1 MSSVPTHR
9 CEMSLSS
16 QQQHYLQLMGIDVWL
31 EKGIEAV
38 VSQDSVSLDNTVMKT
53 TPSDQVQDPVWRTLR
68 NQVARCTQCALHQG
82 RTQTVFG
89 VGDVNADWM
98 IIGEAPGKEED
109 RQGEPFVGRA
119 GQLLNAMLEA
129 LGLQRQQVFIANILK
144 CRPPDNRDPRPEE
157 VAACGT
163 YLQQQIDLIKPKII
177 LDLGTVAA
185 PNLIQVDTP
194 IGRMPG
200 PPYESPAPRV
210 PIVVTYHPAYLLRS
224 PREKAKSWQDLQL
237 AMRIYKEVT
246 NDALRSAS
254 NER

>member
-1 MSSVPTHR
+1 
-9 CEMSLSS
+9 MSLST
-16 QQQHYLQLMGIDVWL
+16 QQQHTLQLMGIDVWL
-31 EKGIEAV
+31 EKVTEAV
-38 VSQDSVSLDNTVMKT
+38 VSQDSVSLDSAVVKT
-53 TPSDQVQDPVWRTLR
+53 MPSDQAEDPVWGTLR
-68 NQVARCTQCALHQG
+68 SQVARCTQCALHQG

-89 VGDVNADWM
+89 VGNVNADWM

-157 VAACGT
+157 VAACET

-177 LDLGTVAA
+177 LTLGRVAA
-185 PNLIQVDTP
+185 QNLLKDDTP
-194 IGRMPG
+194 IGRMRG
-200 PPYESPAPRV
+200 QLYEYPAPQV
-210 PIVVTYHPAYLLRS
+210 PVVVTYHPAYLLRS

-237 AMRIYKEVT
+237 AMRTYKKVT
-246 NDALRSAS
+246 S
-254 NER
+254 NQL